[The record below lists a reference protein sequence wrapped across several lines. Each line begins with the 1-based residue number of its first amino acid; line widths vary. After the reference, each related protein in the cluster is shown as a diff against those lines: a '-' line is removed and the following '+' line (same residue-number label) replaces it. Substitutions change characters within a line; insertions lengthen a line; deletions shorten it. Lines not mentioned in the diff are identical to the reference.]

1 LILKPPDVIVN
12 YREQDLVSALRE
24 WEASRDASKAHLKLQ
39 RNKFTIEGQL
49 LFNLKKMGNDLVG
62 ALQTVRVFT
71 FTLLKGS
78 FTEGN
83 RINLCGVLRDSP
95 DIGII

>member
-1 LILKPPDVIVN
+1 MILKPPYVIVN
-12 YREQDLVSALRE
+12 YREEDLVSALRE

-62 ALQTVRVFT
+62 ALQTVRSFT
-71 FTLLKGS
+71 FTKKS
-78 FTEGN
+78 IYRAKPDKPVRSTKRIIFFTFD
-83 RINLCGVLRDSP
+83 L
-95 DIGII
+95 